1 MAKRILVLTRV
12 QTGEAG
18 YRMKNVLDPICESH
32 PAWIKGVDCNGYAKV
47 HKSFFGTTADSLC
60 HCTGRSTRRKKAPG
74 HWMWY
79 VFPQLRG
86 LGQSTSA
93 WYYGIENLD
102 EARIY
107 LAHPLLGRRLREI
120 TQAIL
125 DLPETDIMK
134 IFAWPDNMKF
144 HSCMTLFAQV
154 SEDDL
159 FVQTLDKF
167 FDDRENDL
175 TLNLLRQKEK
185 TCNQFSTTSK
195 AKGGMTNGP
204 ESELPGGCAG

>member
-1 MAKRILVLTRV
+1 MDTPKCINRFLEPQRTAYAIALEEV
-12 QTGEAG
+12 Q
-18 YRMKNVLDPICESH
+18 S
-32 PAWIKGVDCNGYAKV
+32 
-47 HKSFFGTTADSLC
+47 
-60 HCTGRSTRRKKAPG
+60 GRKTG

-134 IFAWPDNMKF
+134 FFTWPDNMKF
-144 HSCMTLFAQV
+144 RSCMTLFAQI

-167 FDDRENDL
+167 FDGRENDL

-185 TCNQFSTTSK
+185 TYNQYS
-195 AKGGMTNGP
+195 G
-204 ESELPGGCAG
+204 